1 MRAIDAE
8 PLVEMCKSTMGKLAE
23 WEKESGLDYSV
34 IRRAYYIA
42 MNLLYTADTLDVV
55 TRQEYNR
62 QIEEYEMLIRD
73 LKDEVPIIHV
83 GCDPAVLGYEK

>member
-8 PLVEMCKSTMGKLAE
+8 PLIEMCKSTMAKLAD

-73 LKDEVPIIHV
+73 LKDEMPIIH
-83 GCDPAVLGYEK
+83 AGYDDAQMGREK